1 MKLSHLGEDGR
12 ARMVDVADKPVT
24 ERTAR
29 AEGVVT
35 LSEDAYRQVAEGAG
49 PKGEVLS
56 TAELAGTMAAKRT
69 AELIPL
75 CHPIGLDHVEVR
87 AVLDRELPG
96 VRVEASARAVGRTG
110 VEMEALA
117 AVSIALLTVYDMMK
131 AAGHDMEIGGIRLL
145 EKTGGMT
152 GDWKRMEHE
161 DRPS

>member
-1 MKLSHLGEDGR
+1 M
-12 ARMVDVADKPVT
+12 
-24 ERTAR
+24 
-29 AEGVVT
+29 
-35 LSEDAYRQVAEGAG
+35 
-49 PKGEVLS
+49 
-56 TAELAGTMAAKRT
+56 
-69 AELIPL
+69 
-75 CHPIGLDHVEVR
+75 
-87 AVLDRELPG
+87 LDRELPG